1 MLCSN
6 CHSDYVEGEIYCQSC
21 GAELPE
27 VEPSKSIVPVGANLP
42 AILHNAQLPRKVA
55 AGVGALAVGVGL
67 ELLRRNL
74 LARLTQSAP
83 RSVEHA
89 LPALSSVR
97 DMLHPQDEKP
107 LKPPKGYEVHETVV
121 YMRRVI
127 RRSH

>member
-1 MLCSN
+1 M
-6 CHSDYVEGEIYCQSC
+6 
-21 GAELPE
+21 E
-27 VEPSKSIVPVGANLP
+27 VEPAKSIVPIQTNLP
-42 AILHNAQLPRKVA
+42 AILHSAQLPRKVA

-83 RSVEHA
+83 RTVEHA

-97 DMLHPQDEKP
+97 DILQPQNERP
-107 LKPPKGYEVHETVV
+107 LKPPKGYEVQETVV